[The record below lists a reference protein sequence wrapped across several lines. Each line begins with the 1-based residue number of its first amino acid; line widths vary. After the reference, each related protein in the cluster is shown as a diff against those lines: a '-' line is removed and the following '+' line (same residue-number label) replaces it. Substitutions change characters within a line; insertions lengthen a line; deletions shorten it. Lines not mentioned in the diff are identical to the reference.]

1 VPAAGGLD
9 GWLNDMRLGVLT
21 SGRQDWDILRTTCRL
36 LAAERSIDLVL
47 LAGGMHL
54 SARFGSPISFVL
66 ADGFTPAARLPW
78 LSDAGDEPAHVQ
90 AAGALMAV
98 ADALQRQRLDALLLV
113 GDRFE
118 TLAAGLAATLAAVP
132 IVHLHGGEETAG
144 AIDNAC
150 RDALTKLA
158 HLHLV
163 SHPAYRARVIAMGE
177 HPDTVHL
184 VGAPGVD
191 NLQRT
196 DLADRAEL
204 EAHLAAPLP
213 APLVLVT
220 VHPTTL
226 AADPAADAA
235 AVVAAMD
242 HVPATYIITW
252 PNSDPGHQAVRAC
265 LARAV
270 ERPGRM
276 AVAALGSRRFWGLL
290 RLADAMLG
298 NSSAGLLEAP
308 AAGLPTINVGDR
320 QAGRARAATVHDVP
334 ADPTAIAAALAR
346 VLAAERPPRPAA
358 PEVGASARVVEVLRA
373 WQPPRPP
380 RKLRYPETAP
390 PAREELP

>member
-1 VPAAGGLD
+1 
-9 GWLNDMRLGVLT
+9 MRLGVLT
-21 SGRQDWDILRTTCRL
+21 TGRQDWDILRTTCRL
-36 LAAERSIDLVL
+36 LAGERGLDLVL
-47 LAGGMHL
+47 MAGGMHL
-54 SARFGSPISFVL
+54 SARFGSPITFVE
-66 ADGFTPAARLPW
+66 ADGFLPAERLRW
-78 LSDAGDEPAHVQ
+78 LSDAGDEPAHAQ
-90 AAGALMAV
+90 AAGALAAV
-98 ADALQRQRLDALLLV
+98 AGALARQRLDALVLV

-144 AIDNAC
+144 ALDNAC

-163 SHPAYRARVIAMGE
+163 SQPAYRARVIAMGE
-177 HPDTVHL
+177 HPDTVHV

-191 NLQRT
+191 NQQRP
-196 DLADRAEL
+196 DLADRSEL
-204 EAHLAAPLP
+204 EAHLGGPLAP
-213 APLVLVT
+213 PLVLVT

-226 AADPAADAA
+226 ATDPTADAA

-242 HVPATYIITW
+242 RVPATFVITW
-252 PNSDPGHQAVRAC
+252 PNSDPGHEAVRAC
-265 LARAV
+265 LARAS

-276 AVAALGSRRFWGLL
+276 AVAALGARRFWGLL

-308 AAGLPTINVGDR
+308 AAGVPTINVGDR

-346 VLAAERPPRPAA
+346 VLAAGRPPRPPA
-358 PEVGASARVVEVLRA
+358 PEAGASARVVEILRA
-373 WQPPRPP
+373 WRPPRPP
-380 RKLRYPETAP
+380 RKLRYPEVSVLPRPPEAP
-390 PAREELP
+390 P